1 MPWKYANTVIKPY
14 QSWQQTHANN
24 DVVVHSGD
32 WYRWSDEEKIAAG
45 LVFEEPPPRRASF
58 DKTIYSGY
66 DEDDNLVVRED
77 LLTDIRDSILRN
89 LKEVTGN
96 LLKPTDWYYTRKIET
111 GQDIPENVVNYRTAV
126 RNHLTSL
133 ESSWN
138 AVTDDES
145 FKSLY
150 YAENDFP
157 NPADYNLESL

>member
-14 QSWQQTHANN
+14 QSWKQTCANN
-24 DVVVHSGD
+24 DVVLHSGD

-45 LVFEEPPPRRASF
+45 LVFEEPQPRQKSL

-66 DEDDNLVVRED
+66 DEDNNPVVRED
-77 LLTDIRDSILRN
+77 LLTDIRDSIVKG
-89 LKEVTGN
+89 LKETVGN

-111 GQDIPENVVNYRTAV
+111 GQDVPENVVNYRTAV
-126 RNHLTSL
+126 RNHLISL
-133 ESSWN
+133 EASWD

-150 YAENDFP
+150 YAEDDYP
-157 NPADYNLESL
+157 NPEDYNL